1 MQGRTRVPDRQA
13 AIRIQQ
19 DSVSGN
25 CQEHESVPH
34 AVWMHEPAHVHT
46 GWQSEGVLLCLPW
59 LISTLDA
66 QRWGTGEEIKGFES
80 ENYLKITVFPTQ
92 NSEVRI
98 LLALFS
104 VSLNFGAVITLKEL
118 KGVNRIEE
126 FIKACMLRGYIVNRL
141 DIENRIEII
150 NSTREEIRFD

>member
-1 MQGRTRVPDRQA
+1 M
-13 AIRIQQ
+13 
-19 DSVSGN
+19 
-25 CQEHESVPH
+25 
-34 AVWMHEPAHVHT
+34 
-46 GWQSEGVLLCLPW
+46 PW

-104 VSLNFGAVITLKEL
+104 VSLKFFRWNAYHSGP
-118 KGVNRIEE
+118 
-126 FIKACMLRGYIVNRL
+126 
-141 DIENRIEII
+141 
-150 NSTREEIRFD
+150 